1 MIRTA
6 AVVGTGLIGTS
17 AGLALSRRGVRVHL
31 LDIDEGAARVAAAR
45 GAGAFGP
52 PAERVDLA
60 VIAVPPTCVAQV
72 LAQQQRL
79 GLAHAYTDVASVKSP
94 TTPAVSGAEVEDSTY
109 VGGHPMAGS
118 ELSGPLAARA
128 DLFEDCTW
136 VLTPGPRT
144 SSAALNRTLAAVSLC
159 GALPVVMEPSAHD
172 RAVALVSHA
181 PHLVATLMAARL
193 GGAPREALD
202 LAGRGVR
209 DVIRVAGGDPALWTD
224 IIRSNASAVAEILG
238 EVMKD
243 LEALTGALN
252 ALELSAPDTE
262 DALGT
267 VKELLLRGREGWEA
281 VYEPGRTAAGQVTLT
296 VPIADRPGEVDRLI
310 DAAQGAGMCPDG
322 IDLCWSEGSAELSAR
337 LAAPPLTAE
346 SVRHRLADGGWRVSV
361 AATSS

>member
-31 LDIDEGAARVAAAR
+31 LDIDEAAARVAAAR
-45 GAGAFGP
+45 GAGVFGP

-60 VIAVPPTCVAQV
+60 VIAVPPTRVAQV
-72 LAQQQRL
+72 VAQQQRL

-94 TTPAVSGAEVEDSTY
+94 ATLAVADAAVQDSSY

-118 ELSGPLAARA
+118 ERSGPLAARA
-128 DLFEDCTW
+128 DLFEGRTW
-136 VLTPGPRT
+136 VLTPGART

-159 GALPVVMEPSAHD
+159 GAVPVVMEPSAHD

-193 GGAPREALD
+193 GDASREALA
-202 LAGRGVR
+202 LAGQGVR
-209 DVIRVAGGDPALWTD
+209 DVIRVSGGDAALWTD
-224 IIRSNASAVAEILG
+224 IIRSNAPAVAEILG
-238 EVMKD
+238 ELMKD

-252 ALELSAPDTE
+252 ALEVSAPAPE
-262 DALGT
+262 DALGA
-267 VKELLLRGREGWEA
+267 VRELLRRGRDGWEA
-281 VYEPGRTAAGQVTLT
+281 VYEPGGAPGQVTLT
-296 VPIADRPGEVDRLI
+296 VPLADRPGEVDRLI
-310 DAAQGAGMCPDG
+310 DAAQGAGVCPDG
-322 IDLCWSEGSAELSAR
+322 IDLCWSQGSSELSAR

-346 SVRHRLADGGWRVSV
+346 SVRRTLADGGWRVSV
-361 AATSS
+361 AATPS